1 MRTPSLTY
9 SDRAI
14 YEAILA
20 QRQEG
25 LHINPDSFNA
35 FLDDVRVPQEA
46 RQKLHNLF
54 AWLLY
59 FHEKASSAQ
68 PNNSSFDSGIPFS
81 LPINWPNVERFLTT
95 SILSGVELG
104 CDKESFFERLRE
116 LVSQTNKSSWHHF
129 NLSNNLHRLSHE
141 IFNDWPTEIKRL
153 VLFTLPMSNPN
164 QAANFSGT
172 DLSGLDLRGIDISYA
187 HFANATLYGTDFSGA
202 ICKESH
208 FLNANLRHAKLEK
221 VWGVSASFEGADLS
235 HTVLTDAD
243 FRGANF
249 QCASLLYANLQRA
262 NLAEANL
269 RQLSAKDANFSEV
282 KLDLSN
288 CTAADFLCAD
298 FSRASLNGADLSQ
311 ANFICAELNQAHLM
325 NARMREANFS
335 EAIFDGAVLTGAQL
349 QATDLESAN
358 LNNAKI
364 EHANMTGTNLC
375 DATFH
380 EANLA
385 NTIFFNVDCH
395 GADFSRANFGS
406 QLHFQFADNAFSFDV
421 LSDEILDRHFN
432 HLDNDTSTL
441 LSIHGISTQYTAQ
454 KVEIVGG
461 MIERLHQAQRAGTNL
476 SGVAASL
483 ADFFFSQHIYYQHS
497 AVAEFLAAW
506 LIPNR
511 IAHWEQAPLGR
522 INNVATLKMLSSQ
535 VLKSIQQPD
544 WLLQH
549 QCFINQ
555 LLVNLRPNPMTLDLY
570 TEIKTVMSNHALVK
584 QVLSTPIAH
593 LLTDDEYF
601 FVHPDGLQ
609 VFVCDEKL
617 FAPIAMNADHNGM
630 TMPLWS
636 AHWLFS
642 RPNLHAHFEFKKIDG
657 MLDEVL
663 PSYPLLAHSY
673 AASDPKGI
681 RADFIRL
688 VLPNLV
694 DVGANMAVDTKDYGR
709 LFLYSCQRSVIGC
722 DMKLTSFSDQS
733 ALVGKF
739 NVAFV
744 AYAPPMIKPEHTGQI
759 WLNFLRKMPMLS
771 DTPYHQAVLLFSLA
785 TFYTHASSSQIF
797 GEELDSPNILRL
809 YASGLLREA
818 YSLAPDFFGTC
829 QEGATLVYDEWQN
842 KLLGS
847 NREFTCTAVLSEKM
861 IGHVDEKSLGNS
873 TVKRIFTEIYPI
885 AWR

>member
-1 MRTPSLTY
+1 MRTPRLTY
-9 SDRAI
+9 SDH
-14 YEAILA
+14 AILEAVFA

-25 LHINPDSFNA
+25 FHINPDSFNA
-35 FLDDVRVPQEA
+35 FLDDVRMPQEA
-46 RQKLHNLF
+46 RQKLQNLF

-59 FHEKASSAQ
+59 FHERASTAQ
-68 PNNSSFDSGIPFS
+68 PNNLFFDSDALFS
-81 LPINWPNVERFLTT
+81 LPLDWPSVERFLTK
-95 SILSGVELG
+95 SILSGVEFG

-129 NLSNNLHRLSHE
+129 NLSHDLHRLSHE

-153 VLFTLPMSNPN
+153 ALFTLPMSNRN
-164 QAANFSGT
+164 KAANFSGT
-172 DLSGLDLRGIDISYA
+172 DLSGLDLRGIDVSYA
-187 HFANATLYGTDFSGA
+187 NFANATLHGTDLSGA

-221 VWGVSASFEGADLS
+221 VEGFSACFEGADLS
-235 HTVLTDAD
+235 HAVLIDAD

-249 QCASLLYANLQRA
+249 QYASLLHANLQRA

-269 RQLSAKDANFSEV
+269 RQLSAKEANFSEA

-298 FSRASLNGADLSQ
+298 FSCASLNGADLTRT
-311 ANFICAELNQAHLM
+311 NFICAELNQAHLM
-325 NARMREANFS
+325 NAHMREANFS
-335 EAIFDGAVLTGAQL
+335 EAIFDGAVLIGAEL

-358 LNNAKI
+358 LNNANI
-364 EHANMTGTNLC
+364 ERANMTGTNLC

-385 NTIFFNVDCH
+385 NTIFVNVDCD

-441 LSIHGISTQYTAQ
+441 LSIHGISAQYAAQ

-476 SGVAASL
+476 SGVTASL
-483 ADFFFSQHIYYQHS
+483 ADFFFSEHIYHQHS
-497 AVAEFLAAW
+497 AVAEFLTAW

-511 IAHWEQAPLGR
+511 IAHWEQAPLGD
-522 INNVATLKMLSSQ
+522 INNVATLKMLSGQ
-535 VLKSIQQPD
+535 VLKNVQQPD

-570 TEIKTVMSNHALVK
+570 AELKTLMSNHALVK
-584 QVLSTPIAH
+584 QVLSTPIAQ

-617 FAPIAMNADHNGM
+617 FAPIAMNAIMVGI
-630 TMPLWS
+630 L
-636 AHWLFS
+636 AFFS
-642 RPNLHAHFEFKKIDG
+642 
-657 MLDEVL
+657 
-663 PSYPLLAHSY
+663 
-673 AASDPKGI
+673 
-681 RADFIRL
+681 
-688 VLPNLV
+688 
-694 DVGANMAVDTKDYGR
+694 T
-709 LFLYSCQRSVIGC
+709 
-722 DMKLTSFSDQS
+722 KLTC
-733 ALVGKF
+733 
-739 NVAFV
+739 
-744 AYAPPMIKPEHTGQI
+744 
-759 WLNFLRKMPMLS
+759 
-771 DTPYHQAVLLFSLA
+771 
-785 TFYTHASSSQIF
+785 TF
-797 GEELDSPNILRL
+797 R
-809 YASGLLREA
+809 
-818 YSLAPDFFGTC
+818 
-829 QEGATLVYDEWQN
+829 V
-842 KLLGS
+842 
-847 NREFTCTAVLSEKM
+847 
-861 IGHVDEKSLGNS
+861 
-873 TVKRIFTEIYPI
+873 
-885 AWR
+885 